1 MKVYISGGITGIDNY
16 KEIFANT
23 ERELT
28 EAGHAVMNPAVLPDG
43 FDYEEYIHVCLAM
56 VDVCEAVYLLPG
68 WEKSVG
74 SMMEKRY
81 VEKCGKAIMYGR

>member
-16 KEIFANT
+16 KEVFAAA

-56 VDVCEAVYLLPG
+56 VDVCDAVYLLPN

-74 SMMEKRY
+74 SMMEMRY
-81 VEKCGKAIMYGR
+81 AEKCGKAILHGR